1 MSKQNSSLTNYDSQS
16 LINNT
21 RNQHSGY
28 LPIFILC
35 DTCYWCAT
43 YVEKTRIPAENK
55 CPECNANNAELTSFL
70 IPLRKSFTFN
80 IMTNV
85 EWSWSLRSEQTPDK
99 TVT

>member
-1 MSKQNSSLTNYDSQS
+1 MSTKQNSSLTNYDSQS

-43 YVEKTRIPAENK
+43 YVDNTRIPAGNK
-55 CPECNANNAELTSFL
+55 CPECNANNAELTIFPIAS
-70 IPLRKSFTFN
+70 KESFTFDYN
-80 IMTNV
+80 DKRGV
-85 EWSWSLRSEQTPDK
+85 ELEFEVRANT
-99 TVT
+99 